1 MKKTIAILSS
11 VASMFL
17 LSCNNNTPDSQ
28 SASTEKNSAQT
39 EATNFKSPKPSVT
52 VDEAFELSKQ
62 GAVIVDV
69 RQPEELTELAYDVK
83 NIIHIPLGELESKLA
98 EVPKDKQV
106 IVACRSGK
114 RSAQAYDILREN
126 GFTNIANM
134 ESGIIEWQEK
144 GLPTIAGGEK
154 KACCSNPNSKDC
166 NPDGTCKKPS
176 EKKACCANLNS
187 KDCNPDGTCKKPTD
201 KK

>member
-11 VASMFL
+11 VASIFL

-28 SASTEKNSAQT
+28 STGTEKDSVQT
-39 EATNFKSPKPSVT
+39 VATNFKSPKPSVT
-52 VDEAFELSKQ
+52 VEEAFELSKE
-62 GAVIVDV
+62 GAVIIDV
-69 RQPEELTELAYDVK
+69 RQPEELEEIAYDVK
-83 NIIHIPLGELESKLA
+83 NIIHIPLGELESRLA

-114 RSAQAYDILREN
+114 RSGKAYDILNEN

-134 ESGIIEWQEK
+134 EGGILEWQEK
-144 GLPTIAGGEK
+144 GLPTITGGEK

-176 EKKACCANLNS
+176 
-187 KDCNPDGTCKKPTD
+187 D